1 MQNDILTP
9 VSISKFFIK
18 IYQEEPT
25 VSPYKKGIQY
35 GAPDASINI
44 TPDPYGG
51 CHIDVLAAFSKEQ
64 GELIKEAIEDLSKI
78 FKETK
83 AFNSIWLNFPLP
95 CSLSTVGMIA
105 PDSFVIGTPG
115 KCDLIY
121 DRQENKMRVWS
132 WLNDK
137 VCTIPSGATHSVGG
151 AALIIDRIEKKIL
164 LVVNKDRNHSWNL
177 PGGSFDPGD
186 RSPSFT
192 ALREA
197 QEEGGFQIEKGS
209 NVQPRLI
216 GQMQFPQN
224 QFASAI
230 SQIWAF
236 FLDNIS
242 LKTLNP
248 PQDEIECAEWITFDE
263 VLQSDGILK
272 GYKLGLE
279 IIESLNAANE
289 GRGSQE
295 IKQKNDWMIIH
306 I

>member
-1 MQNDILTP
+1 MQYDALASVPIN
-9 VSISKFFIK
+9 KFFLK

-25 VSPYKKGIQY
+25 VSPYRKGIRY

-51 CHIDVLAAFSKEQ
+51 CHIDVMAAFSKKQ

-83 AFNSIWLNFPLP
+83 AFNSIWLNFSLP
-95 CSLSTVGMIA
+95 CPLSTIGMIA

-132 WLNDK
+132 WLTDK

-151 AALIIDRIEKKIL
+151 AALIIDEIERKIL
-164 LVVNKDRNHSWNL
+164 LVVNKDRIHSWNL
-177 PGGSFDPGD
+177 PGGSFDPSD
-186 RSPSFT
+186 LSPSFT

-197 QEEGGFQIEKGS
+197 QEEGGFQIEKSS
-209 NVQPRLI
+209 NIEPRLI

-224 QFASAI
+224 QFAAAI

-248 PQDEIECAEWITFDE
+248 PQDEIERAEWITFDE
-263 VLQSDGILK
+263 VLRSDGTLK

-279 IIESLNAANE
+279 IIESLKAATE
-289 GRGSQE
+289 GRGCQE
-295 IKQKNDWMIIH
+295 QKQKNDGMIIH
-306 I
+306 V